1 MSIPAKE
8 KRKWLKANH
17 KDLSIRQQTS
27 LLGLSRSSLYYRPK
41 GVSDYN
47 MQLMNLLDEQYTK
60 RPFYGVEKMTLF
72 LKEAGHQVNVKR
84 VRRLLRMMGLEAI
97 YPRPNTS
104 KADTEH
110 QKYPYLLRHMVI
122 SRCNQVWSTDIT
134 YIRLRQGFVYL
145 MAIIDWYSRYVLN
158 WKLSTTLEADFCIEA
173 LKETLE
179 DGRCEIFNTDQG
191 SQFTST
197 GFTQELLSADIK
209 ISMDGRGRAL
219 DNIFVERLWRTVK
232 YENIYL
238 KEYANIRDVKLGL
251 HDYFRFYNEK
261 RYHQSLNYKRPAE
274 IYLGNKKIDK

>member
-1 MSIPAKE
+1 MIIPAEE
-8 KRKWLKANH
+8 KKKWLIRNH
-17 KDLSIRQQTS
+17 KDLSMRQQTE
-27 LLGLSRSSLYYRPK
+27 LLGLNRSSLYYHPK
-41 GVSDYN
+41 GISDYN
-47 MQLMNLLDEQYTK
+47 IQLMNLLDDQYTK
-60 RPFYGVEKMTLF
+60 TPFYGVEKMTRF

-97 YPRPNTS
+97 YPGLNVS
-104 KADTEH
+104 KANAEH
-110 QKYPYLLRHMVI
+110 KIYPYLLRHMVI
-122 SRCNQVWSTDIT
+122 SRCDQVWSTDIT
-134 YIRLRQGFVYL
+134 YIKLRQGFVYL

-158 WKLSTTLEADFCIEA
+158 WKISTTLEAEFCIEA

-179 DGRCEIFNTDQG
+179 YGKCEIFNTDQG

-238 KEYANIRDVKLGL
+238 KEYESVQDVKAGL
-251 HDYFRFYNEK
+251 DDYFKFYNEK
-261 RYHQSLNYKRPAE
+261 RYHQSLGYKRPTDV
-274 IYLGNKKIDK
+274 YFS